1 MLYPKA
7 IYQLMA
13 LLGAGENF
21 KKGGGLTGGNRLLR
35 LCPGQIILCQALLS
49 LSILVIMVDI
59 SGLPHTAAPSPPR
72 NRGANDHSLKPLKP
86 EPKEIFSFRFF
97 FCFSGFFLIS
107 LVYFVI
113 VI

>member
-97 FCFSGFFLIS
+97 FCFSGFFYFSCVFFS
-107 LVYFVI
+107 L
-113 VI
+113 